1 MTDETPIPQR
11 LRDLDPQTIL
21 LLDRMNSEERE
32 ALIWCLNLTPE
43 ERVRL
48 DKFLQLDAEK
58 FQAGFKLVELW
69 TRISWVLGRLGWLGK
84 TSVWIITA
92 TAGILV
98 ALTQII
104 EHLSKVRP

>member
-1 MTDETPIPQR
+1 MTDETSIPQR

-21 LLDRMNSEERE
+21 LLDRMDSEERE
-32 ALIWCLNLTPE
+32 AFIWCVNLSPE
-43 ERVRL
+43 ERARL